1 MKSGASQSSYNSKA
15 NEAPKLATNNK
26 FAALRDWIGGAPTY
40 FVATPSWKANLR
52 NFSAASPLKKSW
64 KKYHTFVHGLF
75 KERLLLQLHHIQQAR
90 TTILLKNMLSMRLW
104 KRNKYK
110 KAPNISRFEQKNKN
124 CKAKNANWVFSVSVH
139 LQNMEA
145 KLAEYRAKKSAEQAV
160 VERKSKIWNLFT
172 LKFLRGDDE
181 NYATNQDALE
191 ENIEG
196 EAY

>member
-1 MKSGASQSSYNSKA
+1 
-15 NEAPKLATNNK
+15 
-26 FAALRDWIGGAPTY
+26 
-40 FVATPSWKANLR
+40 
-52 NFSAASPLKKSW
+52 
-64 KKYHTFVHGLF
+64 
-75 KERLLLQLHHIQQAR
+75 
-90 TTILLKNMLSMRLW
+90 MRLW

-110 KAPNISRFEQKNKN
+110 KAPNISRFEQTNKN

-181 NYATNQDALE
+181 NYATNDDALE